1 MTIPGSRVQ
10 LYCDVSTTRIR
21 PFVTKDFRQTA
32 INSMHCLSHP
42 GVKATARLVKRSFVW
57 PDIDKD
63 CKQFVRQCIDC
74 QRNKI
79 TRHNTA
85 PLGSFT
91 QPNERFEHIHID
103 LVGPLPTSNGFTYC
117 LTAIDRFTRWPEAI
131 PIPDIT
137 AETVARALLSG
148 WISRFGVPL
157 RITSD
162 QGRQFESHLFK
173 ALTALTGTTR
183 IRTTAFHPAA
193 NGLVERLHRQLK
205 AAIKCRNSDRWTEEL
220 PLVLLG
226 IRCAH
231 KEDLNATSA
240 ELVYGQSLRLP
251 GEFFASTPND
261 IIDASDF
268 ASQLRSTMRSLRPM
282 PVQRHGERHTFVF
295 KDLSTCSHVFRR
307 HDAVRKPLQSPYDGP
322 FQVIRRSDKG
332 FELSI
337 RGRNVTVS
345 IDRLKPAYIATP
357 EDTPNPTPTQPTAS
371 TDTSPPVVTTR
382 SGRRVRFRLPSS

>member
-1 MTIPGSRVQ
+1 M
-10 LYCDVSTTRIR
+10 
-21 PFVTKDFRQTA
+21 
-32 INSMHCLSHP
+32 
-42 GVKATARLVKRSFVW
+42 
-57 PDIDKD
+57 
-63 CKQFVRQCIDC
+63 
-74 QRNKI
+74 
-79 TRHNTA
+79 
-85 PLGSFT
+85 
-91 QPNERFEHIHID
+91 
-103 LVGPLPTSNGFTYC
+103 
-117 LTAIDRFTRWPEAI
+117 
-131 PIPDIT
+131 
-137 AETVARALLSG
+137 
-148 WISRFGVPL
+148 
-157 RITSD
+157 
-162 QGRQFESHLFK
+162 
-173 ALTALTGTTR
+173 
-183 IRTTAFHPAA
+183 
-193 NGLVERLHRQLK
+193 VERLHRQLK

-332 FELSI
+332 FELNI

-371 TDTSPPVVTTR
+371 TDTTPPVVTTR